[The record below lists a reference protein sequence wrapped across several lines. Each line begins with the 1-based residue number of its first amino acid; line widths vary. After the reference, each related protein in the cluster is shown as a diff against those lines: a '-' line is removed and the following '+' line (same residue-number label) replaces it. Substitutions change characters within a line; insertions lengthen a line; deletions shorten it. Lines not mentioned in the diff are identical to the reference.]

1 MEPVEILTLAAN
13 GATALGVAVAAW
25 QLRMSKSQARTDFED
40 GLTSHFRDILKDIP
54 APILLGEDVAIDKS
68 EPGFIHLYRYI
79 DLCNEQIFLRMMKR
93 VSKETWEN
101 WRDGIDGMMSLP
113 GIQLAWRTV
122 VDSRVGRFAE
132 LAAFGTRSR
141 DKDPADWDEAR
152 IARRQRYSIAR
163 RKPPPGLPTPV
174 AGYTYR
180 WDNIRKLPATPS
192 RTLAIDSSANSVRT
206 RDSQT

>member
-54 APILLGEDVAIDKS
+54 APILLGEVVAIDKS

-113 GIQLAWRTV
+113 GIQRAWRTV
-122 VDSRVGRFAE
+122 VDSGAGRFAE
-132 LAAFGTRSR
+132 LAAFGTRGR
-141 DKDPADWDEAR
+141 DEDPADWPEAR
-152 IARRQRYSIAR
+152 IARRQRYRIVR
-163 RKPPPGLPTPV
+163 RKQHPALPAPLT
-174 AGYTYR
+174 GHKCR
-180 WDNIRKLPATPS
+180 WDRSRELPPKPS
-192 RTLAIDSSANSVRT
+192 PAIAVDLSASSVPT